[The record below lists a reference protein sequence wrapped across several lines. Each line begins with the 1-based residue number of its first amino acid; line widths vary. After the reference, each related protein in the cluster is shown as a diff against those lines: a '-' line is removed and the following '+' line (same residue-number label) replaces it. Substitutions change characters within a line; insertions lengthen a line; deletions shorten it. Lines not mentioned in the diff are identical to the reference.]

1 MTPMRHRI
9 ATTLVVAIAFAAGCG
24 RSAPADS
31 SSEKPAPAG
40 KPPAP
45 SVSSAARKKACD
57 LVDRAQIE
65 VIAGRKLDMLHD
77 IQEEDLTVCELREPG
92 SPTALVT
99 VTVHWTG
106 GKELA
111 RANQAAMSMAR
122 QMLND
127 DDVNIAEITGSEKV
141 RGLADKAYYSDL
153 MPSWV
158 LKNDVLIEVISPLFA
173 HEQTKAV
180 FVSVSKS
187 ALSRL

>member
-24 RSAPADS
+24 RSAPADN
-31 SSEKPAPAG
+31 SSEKTAPAG

-45 SVSSAARKKACD
+45 SATKRNACE
-57 LVDRAQIE
+57 LIDRAQIE
-65 VIAGRKLDMLHD
+65 AIAGRKLDMLHD

-92 SPTALVT
+92 NPTALVT

-111 RANQAAMSMAR
+111 SANQAAMSMAR
-122 QMLND
+122 QVLND
-127 DDVNIAEITGSEKV
+127 DDVNIEAITGSKKV

>member
-1 MTPMRHRI
+1 MIPIRHRI

-31 SSEKPAPAG
+31 SSEKAAPAG
-40 KPPAP
+40 KPPG
-45 SVSSAARKKACD
+45 SSATRNACE
-57 LVDRAQIE
+57 LIDRAQIE
-65 VIAGRKLDMLHD
+65 AIAGRKLEMLND

-92 SPTALVT
+92 GSMALVT

-111 RANQAAMSMAR
+111 RVNQAAMSMAR

-127 DDVNIAEITGSEKV
+127 DDVNIEEITGSNKV

-158 LKNDVLIEVISPLFA
+158 LKSDVLIEVISPLFA